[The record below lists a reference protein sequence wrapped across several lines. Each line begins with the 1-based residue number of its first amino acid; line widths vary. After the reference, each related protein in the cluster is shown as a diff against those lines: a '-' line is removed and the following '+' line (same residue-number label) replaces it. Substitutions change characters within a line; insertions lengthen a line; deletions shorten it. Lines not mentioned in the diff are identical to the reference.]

1 MPKEQG
7 EARDRRGTLLLGVGA
22 LVGIGLAASGAF
34 SPAGFETVG
43 GHVIARVNGRAI
55 AAESY
60 ELARGRLA
68 LDKRNPMT
76 DADREHILTR
86 LVEEELLIQR
96 GEAIGLVE
104 SEPSIR
110 KAIASAMIQA
120 IVAESESHQPD
131 RGELRAFY
139 DENRG
144 YFRKQGTLHV
154 RQLRIRKR
162 AGEEA
167 ADWRARG
174 RSAAGA
180 LAEGE
185 DFESVRERLGDV
197 PLLVIPDAPLP
208 SQKLRQYLGPRLTR
222 LAAELPIGSSS
233 AFVETEDGGRILL
246 LVGAT
251 EGTTPAYEAISD
263 QVEVAHRRNAGDQ
276 ALREVLES
284 LWHDAAIEF
293 APGAPLH

>member
-1 MPKEQG
+1 MPEEQG
-7 EARDRRGTLLLGVGA
+7 DARDRRGALLLGVGA
-22 LVGIGLAASGAF
+22 LIGIGLAASGAF
-34 SPAGFETVG
+34 SPADFNAVG
-43 GHVIARVNGRAI
+43 GNVIARVNGRAV

-60 ELARGRLA
+60 ALARDRLA

-76 DADREHILTR
+76 DADREHILRR

-110 KAIASAMIQA
+110 KAIAAAMIQA
-120 IVAESESHQPD
+120 IVAESESQQPD
-131 RGELRAFY
+131 RGELLAFY
-139 DENRG
+139 EENRG
-144 YFRKQGTLHV
+144 YFTPPGTLHV

-174 RSAAGA
+174 REAASALAAG
-180 LAEGE
+180 EH
-185 DFESVRERLGDV
+185 FESVGERLGDA

-208 SQKLRQYLGPRLTR
+208 SQKLRQYLGPSLTR
-222 LAAELPIGSSS
+222 LAAGLPTGSTS
-233 AFVETEDGGRILL
+233 AFVEAEDGGRILL
-246 LVGAT
+246 LVAAT
-251 EGTTPAYEAISD
+251 EGTTPAFEAISN
-263 QVEVAHRRNAGDQ
+263 QVEVAHRRFAGDQ